1 MQSETWVEASEHRDD
16 DAIFPAE
23 ALACYEGVDI
33 EIQEGAFVLSK
44 PAVGALSAL
53 GGLDVLAFCR
63 FYPLREDLP
72 RAAQAV
78 SQVFGCELEAAT
90 ASLAT
95 GAFLERMKRDGWL
108 RSELP
113 RTELEPLKSIYF
125 TVTRRCDLACH
136 YCYQGLTN
144 RANTDMS
151 LEQAIIALDK
161 IQRVNPRCIIIVTG
175 GEPFSHPRIFD
186 ILEQIDARGFRFTIL
201 SNGTYIDEACA
212 ARLKALP
219 HFWYI
224 QLSMDGITEETH
236 SLTRGRGHLKK
247 VQHAFDSI
255 LAHGLPFVLAPTA
268 HDGNLHE
275 LYDVAAL
282 AIEHGGWCKPNNLRE
297 FPHKGLRFDRVYLSN
312 DRLLEALRVMNRR
325 LIERFGLAHMSKVG
339 SAYQG
344 VAVCSV
350 DTPNAKFICG
360 MAHSLMDL
368 DWNGE
373 VYPCHLTKDR
383 ELIIGNLFE
392 EDFDAIFRRVREKNI
407 RVESPEIPKCSS
419 CKFVS
424 TCGGGCRAGAWFAY
438 GSLARE
444 DNLCSMNYESS
455 LKRLLVG
462 AGAR

>member
-1 MQSETWVEASEHRDD
+1 MQSNAWTGESESG
-16 DAIFPAE
+16 APSAAE
-23 ALACYEGVDI
+23 VDPVPQFEGVDI
-33 EIQEGAFVLSK
+33 EVQQGAFVLSK

-53 GGLDVLAFCR
+53 GGSDVLAFCR
-63 FYPLREDLP
+63 FYPLRMDLP
-72 RAAQAV
+72 RAAEAV
-78 SQVFGCELEAAT
+78 AAVFGSELEPAQVSAVT
-90 ASLAT
+90 H
-95 GAFLERMKRDGWL
+95 AFLERMQRDGWV
-108 RSELP
+108 RDQLP

-136 YCYQGLTN
+136 YCYQGLAN
-144 RANTDMS
+144 RSHTDMS
-151 LEQAIIALDK
+151 LEHAALALDK
-161 IQRVNPRCIIIVTG
+161 IKRVNPRSIIIVTG
-175 GEPFSHPRIFD
+175 GEPFAHPRIFE
-186 ILEQIDARGFRFTIL
+186 ILDEVNRRGFRFTIL

-212 ARLKALP
+212 ARLKALE

-236 SLTRGRGHLKK
+236 ALTRGRGHLEK
-247 VQHAFDSI
+247 VRRAFDSI
-255 LAHGLPFVLAPTA
+255 VGHGLPFVLAPTA

-297 FPHKGLRFDRVYLSN
+297 FPHKGLRFDRIYLSN
-312 DRLLEALRVMNRR
+312 DRLLEALRDMNRR
-325 LIERFGLAHMSKVG
+325 LIERFGLAQMSKIG
-339 SAYQG
+339 GPYQG
-344 VAVCSV
+344 VSVCSV

-392 EDFDAIFRRVREKNI
+392 EDFDAIFRRVREKKI
-407 RVESPEIPKCSS
+407 RVESHEIPKCSG

-424 TCGGGCRAGAWFAY
+424 TCGGGCRAGAWFSY

-444 DNLCSMNYESS
+444 DNLCDMNYESS
-455 LKRLLVG
+455 MKRLLVG
-462 AGAR
+462 ASTR